1 GGDDFFG
8 PNYGGANVYTNVRK
22 NYLAECPNAGQ
33 LLKNLEFSLE
43 MENELMEAILNQ
55 KQKPSKAA
63 QAWLNANAD
72 KIEAWLKD
80 VKTVDGQDAKAAISA
95 YLKTNA

>member
-1 GGDDFFG
+1 
-8 PNYGGANVYTNVRK
+8 NV
-22 NYLAECPNAGQ
+22 GQ
-33 LLKNLEFSLE
+33 LVKNLEFSLE

-63 QAWLNANAD
+63 QAWLTANAD

-80 VKTVDGQDAKAAISA
+80 VKTVDGQDAQSAIA
-95 YLKTNA
+95 RYLKDNA